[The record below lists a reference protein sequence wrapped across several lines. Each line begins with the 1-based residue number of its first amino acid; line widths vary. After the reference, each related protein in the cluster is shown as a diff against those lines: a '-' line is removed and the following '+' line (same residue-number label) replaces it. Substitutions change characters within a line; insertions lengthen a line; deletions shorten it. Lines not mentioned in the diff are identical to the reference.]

1 VKSINWTNFF
11 IKKKKPKLLTV
22 YSTLVFQKKKKSCFS
37 LYSEQL
43 QWSHAP
49 LLDEKQQN
57 AASHETPVSCGSYPP
72 KANFFWVT
80 KR

>member
-1 VKSINWTNFF
+1 VNS
-11 IKKKKPKLLTV
+11 
-22 YSTLVFQKKKKSCFS
+22 YSGAWLHCS
-37 LYSEQL
+37 LNSGACE

-72 KANFFWVT
+72 KATFFGLANVN
-80 KR
+80 